1 MSQPPLDPAFCGE
14 PPTEGPLPARDAP
27 STVPCASR
35 DSEVQECSE
44 TLKIHSASSLHFTEK
59 EAGKGKREVTCP
71 KSYGTQVS
79 SDMIASRRLHQD
91 LLESKP
97 RLSSTFKSQVVGGHY
112 HISLGQLPCPAR
124 LR

>member
-1 MSQPPLDPAFCGE
+1 MSQLPLDPAFCGE
-14 PPTEGPLPARDAP
+14 SPTKGPLPARDAP

-44 TLKIHSASSLHFTEK
+44 TLKIHSASSLRFTEK
-59 EAGKGKREVTCP
+59 ESGKGKREVTCP

-79 SDMIASRRLHQD
+79 SDMIASRRLLQD

-97 RLSSTFKSQVVGGHY
+97 RLSTVKSQVVGGHD
-112 HISLGQLPCPAR
+112 HINLGQLPCPAR